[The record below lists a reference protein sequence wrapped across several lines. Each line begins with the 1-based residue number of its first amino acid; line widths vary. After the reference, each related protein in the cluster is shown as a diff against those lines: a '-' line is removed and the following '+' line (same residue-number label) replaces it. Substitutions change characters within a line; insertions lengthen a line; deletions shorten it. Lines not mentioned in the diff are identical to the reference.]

1 MSASE
6 VDVRIAELK
15 EKLTE
20 LEEQFRSEAQKRGF
34 DPAQI
39 ANMALPAA
47 LAKLFAAA
55 AEIKDELDEL
65 VGTDETGEILK

>member
-1 MSASE
+1 MPTSE
-6 VDVRIAELK
+6 VDARIAELK
-15 EKLTE
+15 EKLAA

-47 LAKLFAAA
+47 LARLVAAA
-55 AEIKDELDEL
+55 AEVKDELAEL
-65 VGTDETGEILK
+65 VVTDETGEVLK